1 MSHVRRNR
9 PVAYHVSQ
17 RVKQN
22 PQRRRQSNDVRRGK
36 HPPVPIPSHRVID
49 PTVHER
55 ARDQSV
61 DIALDFARD
70 AAMKFPT
77 RLVFGVLNDALERRG
92 DVRARGR
99 STATFTSATGRRDD
113 ARGREGAHDA
123 TSNDGWHSQR
133 LTIIAV

>member
-22 PQRRRQSNDVRRGK
+22 PQRRRQSNDVRRAK
-36 HPPVPIPSHRVID
+36 HPPIPVPAHRVID
-49 PTVHER
+49 PTVHAR

-61 DIALDFARD
+61 DIALYFARD
-70 AAMKFPT
+70 AAVKFPT
-77 RLVFGVLNDALERRG
+77 LVFGVLDDALERRG
-92 DVRARGR
+92 DVGGARGR
-99 STATFTSATGRRDD
+99 STATFTSAARRRED

-123 TSNDGWHSQR
+123 TSNDGVHSQR